1 MKKIILVLCSILFC
15 CGLNVSATEK
25 DDVKACEALSNEK
38 QVCTI
43 NDDGECEC
51 VEFLINPLGI
61 DHAGNGN

>member
-1 MKKIILVLCSILFC
+1 MRKIILVLCSILFC

-51 VEFLINPLGI
+51 VEITISPRGK
-61 DHAGNGN
+61 DHQGGGK